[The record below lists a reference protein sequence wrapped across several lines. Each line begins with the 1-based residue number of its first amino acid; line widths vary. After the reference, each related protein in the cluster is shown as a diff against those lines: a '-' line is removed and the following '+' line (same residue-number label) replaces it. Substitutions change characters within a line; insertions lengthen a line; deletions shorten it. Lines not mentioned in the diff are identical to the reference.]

1 MPQVEELALRIAE
14 LDLAERE
21 QLMKALE
28 SRGLTRTATGGEES
42 ALVVSTPDVCG
53 GSARL
58 AGTRIPVWTLVRMRQ
73 LGMSEAD
80 ILRSYP
86 SLRALDLVRAW
97 SHADN
102 HQDEIERDI
111 RENEEE

>member
-14 LDLAERE
+14 LDATERE
-21 QLMKALE
+21 QLLKTLE
-28 SRGLTRTATGGEES
+28 TRGLSRPMPEWENGAHI
-42 ALVVSTPDVCG
+42 VSTSDICG

-102 HQDEIERDI
+102 HHDEIERDI